1 MKAYSTPVIRDALY
15 EYYMR
20 MRRGDLDAAVEL
32 YDVAMGPEGRTL
44 ALRRILEIAM
54 NLQMVSDIASAKFK
68 DLALTVESADP
79 EVKGMASIC
88 WPLGNAFAAA
98 AELAFRVFIN
108 MAGIEL
114 KREDERCL
122 RPSS

>member
-15 EYYMR
+15 EYYAWMQ
-20 MRRGDLDAAVEL
+20 RGDLHAAVDL
-32 YDVAMGPEGRTL
+32 YDVAMGPEDRVL

-68 DLALTVESADP
+68 DLALTVDSTDP

-88 WPLGNAFAAA
+88 WPAANAFAAA

-114 KREDERCL
+114 KRENDG
-122 RPSS
+122 